1 MKNCFML
8 STEDEL
14 KANRIKAKGT
24 GIKVVSSL
32 PSQKNVVFMN
42 RVPEGL
48 QQNTLEEYLE
58 EGFTLLKDNGFNC
71 FGFSNDFDG
80 YYTKSIGSIFDS
92 VIGYA
97 DYSKKDGDF
106 GGMIRFNENLK
117 GSAVIDRPYKPYNT
131 HDHLLAY
138 LENWSFPV
146 NHDRKNISGDDPDG
160 CMSIT
165 LGGVNTRH
173 KGTKRGELSLS
184 QMSKKYP
191 LLHKLATLYVN
202 QVVPRSHTYTSITLN
217 KNIVCLPHRDKNN
230 TSSSYAFAIGDYE
243 GGELVVDGEKHNI
256 KYNPI
261 IFNGGR
267 QEHYSLPTTKGNRYS
282 FIVYDLSK

>member
-1 MKNCFML
+1 ML
-8 STEDEL
+8 SPEEEL
-14 KANRIKAKGT
+14 KATRIKAKGT
-24 GIKVVSSL
+24 GVKVVSSL
-32 PSQKNVVFMN
+32 PSQKNVVFLKS
-42 RVPEGL
+42 VPEGL

-58 EGFTLLKDNGFNC
+58 EGFALLKENSFNC

-80 YYTKSIGSIFDS
+80 YYTKSRGPIFDS

-97 DYSKKDGDF
+97 DYSKKDTDF
-106 GGMIRFNENLK
+106 GGMIRFNENIK
-117 GSAVIDRPYKPYNT
+117 GAVLDLPYKPYNT

-146 NHDRKNISGDDPDG
+146 NHSRKNISGDDPNG
-160 CMSIT
+160 CLSIT
-165 LGGVNTRH
+165 LGGINTRNA
-173 KGTKRGELSLS
+173 KRGDLSLS
-184 QMSKKYP
+184 QVSKKYP
-191 LLHKLATLYVN
+191 LLYKLATLYVN
-202 QVVPRSHTYTSITLN
+202 QIVPKSHNYTSITLN

-243 GGELVVDGEKHNI
+243 GGELVVEGQKHNI
-256 KYNPI
+256 RYNPI
-261 IFNGGR
+261 IFNGGT